1 MPAGSLE
8 IANALVQSGRHDGR
22 AFDQLQLQ
30 NLVYIAHGWCL
41 AITGQPLTTDLPAAF
56 AYGPAFRR
64 LSDALAC
71 FGLEPVCER
80 NGSGSQ
86 ILRDKLSLDL
96 RISSEL
102 DPIER
107 DILARIYTAYADF
120 TATDLFAVTRR
131 GDSPWRQIF
140 DDGRGEFRDIPHALV
155 KAQFVRL
162 ASQNAR

>member
-8 IANALVQSGRHDGR
+8 IANAVVQFGRSDGR

-30 NLVYIAHGWCL
+30 NLVYVANGWCL
-41 AITGQPLTTDLPAAF
+41 AIAGQPLTTDLPAAF
-56 AYGPAFRR
+56 AYGPAYRR

-71 FGLEPVCER
+71 FGLDPISER

-86 ILRDKLSLDL
+86 IFRDKPSSEV
-96 RISSEL
+96 RIASEL

-107 DILARIYTAYADF
+107 EITARIYKAYADF

-131 GDSPWRQIF
+131 GDSPWRRIF
-140 DDGRGEFRDIPHALV
+140 DNGRGEFRDIPHALV